1 MKILRWIL
9 FIPLGFI
16 ASILFGYIA
25 FILNDFLGASN
36 WYIWLI
42 SGAASGGAFIV
53 ISLKVAPEENSISK
67 WLTFITVTILGFLS
81 TLGPILT
88 GKDIASSF
96 AGVAIVFMAVSVIQ
110 PFKKNEIKTNNT

>member
-9 FIPLGFI
+9 FLPLGFI
-16 ASILFGYIA
+16 ASILIGYIA

-36 WYIWLI
+36 WYIWLL

-67 WLTFITVTILGFLS
+67 WLTFITVAILGFLS
-81 TLGPILT
+81 AIGPILT
-88 GKDIASSF
+88 GKDIISSF
-96 AGVAIVFMAVSVIQ
+96 AGIAMIFMAISIIQ
-110 PFKKNEIKTNNT
+110 LFSKKLNNSQ